1 MKCVCKRPYSR
12 GSLAVSILV
21 CPSIEITDPANDKQL
36 QGILTHMSD
45 PNASKQDLNKEIE
58 IWDKSFWKSSNRQ
71 VGGGLVMALVLGAV
85 SAYFLHFLYQVK
97 NKCTKV
103 NKAPRLIAE
112 VLMWIQL
119 AFCGVLVLG
128 SLYALLFM

>member
-1 MKCVCKRPYSR
+1 M
-12 GSLAVSILV
+12 
-21 CPSIEITDPANDKQL
+21 TDPANDKQL
-36 QGILTHMSD
+36 QELLTHMSD
-45 PNASKQDLNKEIE
+45 PKASKQDLNEE
-58 IWDKSFWKSSNRQ
+58 LANWDKGFWKSSNRQ

-103 NKAPRLIAE
+103 DKAPRLIAE

-119 AFCGVLVLG
+119 AFCAVLALG
-128 SLYALLFM
+128 SLYALLFT